1 MAPGTYTSAFPQ
13 RLPGGRKEAQRGR
26 GTHQGPQPGPLTPT
40 PGTSLTPC
48 WSSANATSCPAPGE
62 SSLGRSSAWGL
73 PGSSGCEFHR
83 ACSQP
88 GAGEGSATS
97 LLVLYQRDPSGRA
110 GLRLAQATEAK
121 EAPPGL
127 PPTGSPPALTGASS
141 DSWGLLGWDV
151 GTKPGEWTACG
162 RGLAP
167 GSPSK
172 SSASGSFPSSHK
184 LHLSEKQP
192 GVLVE
197 LCTNVGERLG
207 CAQHFTVMISLTL
220 QGPSKKGASLCVGPT
235 SQMRKQMHRA

>member
-1 MAPGTYTSAFPQ
+1 MRPAVPPQ
-13 RLPGGRKEAQRGR
+13 ESPALA
-26 GTHQGPQPGPLTPT
+26 GPQLGACLAPLAVNSIGPAANPVQERALP
-40 PGTSLTPC
+40 PAC
-48 WSSANATSCPAPGE
+48 WCFIKGIPQAGQDS
-62 SSLGRSSAWGL
+62 GL
-73 PGSSGCEFHR
+73 PKPQKPRRS
-83 ACSQP
+83 
-88 GAGEGSATS
+88 
-97 LLVLYQRDPSGRA
+97 
-110 GLRLAQATEAK
+110 
-121 EAPPGL
+121 PPGL

-197 LCTNVGERLG
+197 LCTKVGERLG
-207 CAQHFTVMISLTL
+207 CAQHFTVMISLTV
-220 QGPSKKGASLCVGPT
+220 QGPTKKGASLCWSHFTDEETGAQSLDT
-235 SQMRKQMHRA
+235 HGLSLASDRAGTQP

>member
-13 RLPGGRKEAQRGR
+13 RLPGGRKESQRGR

-127 PPTGSPPALTGASS
+127 PPTGSPPALTGPSR
-141 DSWGLLGWDV
+141 DSLAGMWGLNQ
-151 GTKPGEWTACG
+151 
-162 RGLAP
+162 
-167 GSPSK
+167 
-172 SSASGSFPSSHK
+172 ASGPPVGGAWPPAVPPKAVPQAPFP
-184 LHLSEKQP
+184 P
-192 GVLVE
+192 R
-197 LCTNVGERLG
+197 TNS
-207 CAQHFTVMISLTL
+207 I
-220 QGPSKKGASLCVGPT
+220 
-235 SQMRKQMHRA
+235 

>member
-1 MAPGTYTSAFPQ
+1 M
-13 RLPGGRKEAQRGR
+13 
-26 GTHQGPQPGPLTPT
+26 TPT

-121 EAPPGL
+121 EVTPWP
-127 PPTGSPPALTGASS
+127 SS
-141 DSWGLLGWDV
+141 YRKPSCPDWSIQGLLGWDV
-151 GTKPGEWTACG
+151 GTKPGQWTACG

-167 GSPSK
+167 GTPSK

-197 LCTNVGERLG
+197 LCTKVGERLG